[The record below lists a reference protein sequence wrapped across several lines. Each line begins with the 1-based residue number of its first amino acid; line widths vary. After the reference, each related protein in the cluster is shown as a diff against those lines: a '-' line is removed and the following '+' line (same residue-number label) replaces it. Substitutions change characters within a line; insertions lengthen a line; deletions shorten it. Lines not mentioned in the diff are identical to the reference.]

1 MQQVCDHSLNLLT
14 GKGTAMAGQIR
25 PDKKLMKL
33 AYKILK
39 TPKDRQQDNKKP
51 TERQMREWSVN
62 NSTSA

>member
-1 MQQVCDHSLNLLT
+1 
-14 GKGTAMAGQIR
+14 MAGQLR

-33 AYKILK
+33 AYKLLK
-39 TPKDRQQDNKKP
+39 TPKDRQQENKKP